1 MRSRSQARRHIWAAL
16 VMTSLE
22 KSSRMRVRRWDE
34 IWDHSWITPQV
45 SGSYHSQVP
54 QKKVG
59 PATLFF
65 TSWRFPKKIAGT
77 RCNVDGIHSKIQQNT
92 QGSSKKAM
100 DQSLQRRVKRESYP
114 CLLNLET
121 EDSCLKKGRCWTW
134 KNPSFSASEKS
145 GWFILGLCILVASF
159 RELKT
164 YKSAVS
170 HHFRD
175 GFSESQIHVFFLE
188 GWCGLQVHDRQSYPH
203 RSLCG
208 HHHEQGETC
217 GLPEKWCQTCI
228 FSPADRGVWVFG
240 IDPFLVGEPK
250 FHCHVFWHIILANVL
265 DVLDRPGLGEKTNWP
280 TRLLMRTGWIPRQR
294 SLFRS
299 SWNGTSTLNPT

>member
-1 MRSRSQARRHIWAAL
+1 MVQEFQEPFNFCCLFSLFPFSLEIGGMRSCWNICQEPGKTAYMGCIGD
-16 VMTSLE
+16 
-22 KSSRMRVRRWDE
+22 DE
-34 IWDHSWITPQV
+34 FGKKLTDAC
-45 SGSYHSQVP
+45 
-54 QKKVG
+54 KKVG
-59 PATLFF
+59 WNLGSLMDHSRGKWIIPFPSRFWATLFF

-175 GFSESQIHVFFLE
+175 GFSESQIHVFVLE

-240 IDPFLVGEPK
+240 IEAFKTCSWIHSLLESPNFIAMPF
-250 FHCHVFWHIILANVL
+250 
-265 DVLDRPGLGEKTNWP
+265 DT
-280 TRLLMRTGWIPRQR
+280 
-294 SLFRS
+294 
-299 SWNGTSTLNPT
+299 